1 MSEIAVAGTA
11 AEAEVTATAT
21 NTKSEMT
28 HNNMKRKKRLGK
40 CARRRAQKARA
51 ISNASSSFASGC
63 GGDDVDKERE
73 WTMTTTSMTTS
84 SASSVQVPSDRGY
97 TLEGVKV
104 HRREWRARFEHDGR
118 CHNRCGQEKA
128 TSVSTTSTA
137 AIDAFDEDNDV
148 PLHPDDERALL
159 SQLGYIPGNAIC
171 VAARLSSKEDALSS
185 SHSSNTETSVQTA
198 PQALPQPSVVKLYP
212 MAARQKYGGGKSDG
226 RAYKGR
232 RRGAMRLEAEESI
245 PDEKETESE
254 KDSPEQPSQQQQ
266 QQSPT
271 GKCKRKNE
279 IQNNIIIEPFPTL
292 YWLTHPQLH
301 NQISKLELSTEYN
314 VSKMEER
321 LRSSHLY
328 LQQMER
334 AHLSY
339 GRKRWELLTL
349 DDRDYVLQCGWKSA
363 LDDSRGVAGIRVYK
377 DDDGKCNDKKCE
389 DENGKPEKKEKNDGQ
404 RRSKGY
410 DCVKCLH
417 AHVAH
422 YLAQISE
429 WEDGLKEQE
438 VEEARKQDEPA
449 TKENITTSTTTK
461 KECDWDDLN
470 LVGKWVMEVVNSWD
484 SDSYHQN
491 EN

>member
-1 MSEIAVAGTA
+1 MSEIAVTGTA
-11 AEAEVTATAT
+11 AEVEVTATAT
-21 NTKSEMT
+21 TAKSEIT

-104 HRREWRARFEHDGR
+104 RRREWRARFEHDGR
-118 CHNRCGQEKA
+118 CHNRCGQENA

-232 RRGAMRLEAEESI
+232 RRGAMRLESEESVHE
-245 PDEKETESE
+245 DKETESE
-254 KDSPEQPSQQQQ
+254 KDSTERPSQQHHHQQ
-266 QQSPT
+266 PPT
-271 GKCKRKNE
+271 VECKRRNE

-321 LRSSHLY
+321 LRSDPLY

-339 GRKRWELLTL
+339 GRKRWEILTL
-349 DDRDYVLQCGWKSA
+349 KDRDYVLQCGWKSA
-363 LDDSRGVAGIRVYK
+363 LDDSRGVAGIRLYK
-377 DDDGKCNDKKCE
+377 DDDGNFNDKCE
-389 DENGKPEKKEKNDGQ
+389 DENGKPEKKEKNDGH

-410 DCVKCLH
+410 DFVKCLH

-429 WEDGLKEQE
+429 WEEGLKETE
-438 VEEARKQDEPA
+438 VEEARKQEEPA
-449 TKENITTSTTTK
+449 TKENITKTTTTTK
-461 KECDWDDLN
+461 KECDWNHLN
-470 LVGKWVMEVVNSWD
+470 LVGKWVMEAVHSLD
-484 SDSYHQN
+484 SDNHQN
-491 EN
+491 ED